1 MAGKQLT
8 TEQVVSMLA
17 GAPERIAEMSAGMEP
32 DIMHAAPQAGEWSA
46 NEVLAHLRAC
56 ADVWGGSIER
66 ILAEDYPTLKAMDP
80 RTWMRGT
87 DYPQQ
92 AFHASLDAYT
102 LQRAGLVEV
111 LTSLKEEE
119 WMRSA
124 KVVGAGKPLERT
136 VFFYAQWMAIHER
149 PHLKQ
154 IGRAVAYFR

>member
-1 MAGKQLT
+1 MAGKPLT
-8 TEQVVSMLA
+8 TEQAMSMLA
-17 GAPERIAEMSAGMEP
+17 GAPGRIAEMAHGI
-32 DIMHAAPQAGEWSA
+32 DADVLQAAPQAGEWSA
-46 NEVLAHLRAC
+46 NEVLAHIRAC

-80 RTWMRGT
+80 RTWMRST
-87 DYPQQ
+87 DYLQQ

-102 LQRAGLVEV
+102 RQRAGLIEV
-111 LTSLKEEE
+111 LSALKEQE
-119 WMRSA
+119 WTRSA

-154 IGRAVAYFR
+154 IARVLGQ

>member
-8 TEQVVSMLA
+8 TEQVMSMLA
-17 GAPERIAEMSAGMEP
+17 GAPGRIAEMAHRI
-32 DIMHAAPQAGEWSA
+32 DADVLQAAPQAGEWSA
-46 NEVLAHLRAC
+46 NEVLAHIRAC

-66 ILAEDYPTLKAMDP
+66 ILAEDHPTLKAMDP
-80 RTWMRGT
+80 RTWMRST

-102 LQRAGLVEV
+102 RQRDGLIEV
-111 LTSLKEEE
+111 LSALKEQE
-119 WMRSA
+119 WRRSA

-154 IGRAVAYFR
+154 IARVLGQ